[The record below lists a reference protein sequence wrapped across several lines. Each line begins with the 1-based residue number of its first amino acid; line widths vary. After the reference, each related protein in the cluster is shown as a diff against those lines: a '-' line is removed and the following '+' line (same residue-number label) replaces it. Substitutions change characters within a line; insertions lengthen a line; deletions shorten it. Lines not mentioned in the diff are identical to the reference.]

1 MQYGR
6 RLYKICINLLLFLK
20 YNHLILLL
28 LTFRC
33 CNLVK
38 ENDFE
43 IVRKILHYLFYQKTK
58 QRLLRN
64 YSSQSLQIPVVK
76 MITIIKMTRG
86 IN

>member
-1 MQYGR
+1 M
-6 RLYKICINLLLFLK
+6 
-20 YNHLILLL
+20 ILLL

-76 MITIIKMTRG
+76 MITIIKMTGG

>member
-6 RLYKICINLLLFLK
+6 RLNKICINLLLFFK

-43 IVRKILHYLFYQKTK
+43 IVRKILHYLFYEKTK

-64 YSSQSLQIPVVK
+64 YIHRKADKFLLS
-76 MITIIKMTRG
+76 R
-86 IN
+86 